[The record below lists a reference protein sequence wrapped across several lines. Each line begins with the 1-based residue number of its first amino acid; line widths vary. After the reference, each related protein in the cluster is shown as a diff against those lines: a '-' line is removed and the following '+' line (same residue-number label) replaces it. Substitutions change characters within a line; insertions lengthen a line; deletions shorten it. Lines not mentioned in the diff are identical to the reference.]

1 MNSQSFRNSRKR
13 RAALQI
19 QRRRRAASPQGSPHK
34 RAIDRLAMELGAREG
49 LMGLFHSGIEW
60 RALMSLVDPRRLVFV
75 RREKSLPVGDRRLV
89 PDLVVRCART
99 DKVLLVI
106 EVWHTHAVNPRKKA
120 AFLAAGYPW
129 IEVRSWHV
137 ISRTRKKPLP
147 ILDWGGAGLPDGPDQ
162 LALFADP
169 LIAQRGTLMNTVC
182 AAHDLS
188 RWSGVAPLHFGNS
201 HGSAA
206 AAAL

>member
-1 MNSQSFRNSRKR
+1 MNSQAFRSSRRR
-13 RAALQI
+13 RAARQI

-60 RALMSLVDPRRLVFV
+60 RALMALIDPKRLVAV

-99 DKVLLVI
+99 DKVLLVV
-106 EVWHTHAVNPRKKA
+106 EVWHTHAVTPRKKA

-147 ILDWGGAGLPDGPDQ
+147 ILDWGGAGLPDGPEQ

-169 LIAQRGTLMNTVC
+169 LIAQRRTLMNTVC
-182 AAHDLS
+182 AARDVS
-188 RWSGVAPLHFGNS
+188 RRSRVANLRPGSS
-201 HGSAA
+201 HGPAA